1 MLTLATFTLFLAA
14 LQQEDP
20 QASFV
25 PATVVEGG
33 AVVRS
38 FHHVDMPILVE
49 LSAGSLVKV
58 VAKRE
63 PWARVLVPGG
73 FTVWVWADYLDVEG
87 DGGVINA
94 SHVRAR
100 PMPSTSA
107 QSYPVGQFSKGDEVL
122 VVGSE
127 ENWLQ
132 VRAPETLGAWIE
144 LKYLNTMEEVPSEWE
159 AQWVA
164 AQPQFEDAVE
174 EMVVVSTGPAGE
186 DAIDAEQVPG
196 ETTAADKMG
205 PVAPVPVDLT
215 VEALIAAEASLT
227 DLAGD
232 NWSNE
237 AAAQLEAVFGA
248 VMWTSSDVDLVKRA
262 RLGLERLDAITLQTA
277 QMTATPATVDFSTE
291 VKAAPASTART
302 LAFPQPE
309 YALVGLLE
317 YTPAVY
323 SAVPYSIST
332 GDQIDSVMSRDGRF
346 DLHDFLGKEVA
357 VRGIWR
363 KSAMRHH
370 RVLEIVSIRIV
381 PPAEPEPVPQEPEKP
396 NVEAAPAI
404 E

>member
-14 LQQEDP
+14 LQQEDA

-38 FHHVDMPILVE
+38 FHHVDMPVLAE
-49 LSAGSLVKV
+49 LSAGSLIKII
-58 VAKRE
+58 AKRD
-63 PWARVLVPGG
+63 PWARVQVPGG

-107 QSYPVGQFSKGDEVL
+107 KSYPVGQFSKGDEVL
-122 VVGSE
+122 VVGLE

-132 VRAPETLGAWIE
+132 VRAPETLGAWVE
-144 LKYLNTMEEVPSEWE
+144 LKYLNTMTEVPAEWE
-159 AQWVA
+159 AQWA
-164 AQPQFEDAVE
+164 SAQPQVEVPVE
-174 EMVVVSTGPAGE
+174 EMVVVSTDASGE
-186 DAIDAEQVPG
+186 AVIAAEQVSG
-196 ETTAADKMG
+196 DTTSFDLMG
-205 PVAPVPVDLT
+205 PVVPVPVDST
-215 VEALIAAEASLT
+215 VDALLAAETALL
-227 DLAGD
+227 DLSGD

-277 QMTATPATVDFSTE
+277 QMNAAPATVELTTE
-291 VKAAPASTART
+291 VNAAAASTAKT
-302 LAFPQPE
+302 VVFPQPQ

-317 YTPAVY
+317 YTPGVY

-332 GDQIDSVMSRDGRF
+332 GSQIDSVMSRDGRF

-363 KSAMRHH
+363 KSALRNH

-381 PPAEPEPVPQEPEKP
+381 PPAEPEPVPQETEQPS
-396 NVEAAPAI
+396 VEAAPAI